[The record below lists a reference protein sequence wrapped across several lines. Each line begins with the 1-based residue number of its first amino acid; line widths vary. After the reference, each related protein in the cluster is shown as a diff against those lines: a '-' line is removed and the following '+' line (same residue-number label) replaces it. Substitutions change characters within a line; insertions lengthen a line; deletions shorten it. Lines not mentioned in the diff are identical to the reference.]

1 MWRELFRSAKTVV
14 QSNVY
19 DAFNFLLS
27 NVTIFFVFFVPKQL
41 KGLSAIVLVPG
52 SWVLPGGVAK
62 KFLYGGLFEPWRLKS
77 TMISIIAVWIVY
89 IFRLMWTFFEIN
101 SSDFILF
108 VDREFTY
115 LFTWSRITIYLF
127 RLNSWTFGGVRV
139 FVRHWSI
146 NIYFYSHRCPNFWIA
161 NFSIVFR
168 LLIILLALR
177 IWFKN

>member
-1 MWRELFRSAKTVV
+1 MYMMLLTFYCRMSQSSLFFFCPKAAWRLVCNCTCTW
-14 QSNVY
+14 
-19 DAFNFLLS
+19 LLS
-27 NVTIFFVFFVPKQL
+27 LARGRSEEIF
-41 KGLSAIVLVPG
+41 I
-52 SWVLPGGVAK
+52 W
-62 KFLYGGLFEPWRLKS
+62 GLFEPWRLKS

-108 VDREFTY
+108 VDREFIY